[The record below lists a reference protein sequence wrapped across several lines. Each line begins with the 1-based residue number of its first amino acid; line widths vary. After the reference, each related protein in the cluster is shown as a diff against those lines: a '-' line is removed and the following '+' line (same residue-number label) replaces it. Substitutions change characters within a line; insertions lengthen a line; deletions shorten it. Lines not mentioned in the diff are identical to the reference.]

1 MSTTPTIRWIERA
14 PDLYEARL
22 VMPDGRDVYV
32 GYVAVSPGE
41 VAWRGYVGVGFT
53 PVGRGPQVV
62 VQRVVE
68 QRILEMLEQAGG
80 MVSSE
85 QPHRL

>member
-1 MSTTPTIRWIERA
+1 MPVSTTPTIHWLERS
-14 PDLYEARL
+14 PDLYEARVTL
-22 VMPDGRDVYV
+22 PNGRDVYG

-41 VAWRGYVGVGFT
+41 VVWRGYVGLGFT

-68 QRILEMLEQAGG
+68 QHVAEIVRRAGVDRTSCG
-80 MVSSE
+80 
-85 QPHRL
+85 L